1 MLSLWIKSEH
11 TSLLTVFCPVKLVS
25 GIELFLS
32 VCIAGLLTKAGTG
45 SQQKVKPGKLEERSG
60 FGAAMEY

>member
-1 MLSLWIKSEH
+1 M
-11 TSLLTVFCPVKLVS
+11 S

-60 FGAAMEY
+60 FGGAMEY